1 MDNGGNKMIITGNG
15 IALEREEINGISVTG
30 SKVILSFDSMDR
42 VLPKAERLV
51 YDATNDRAVHIIT
64 GDKLKNKLFYP
75 LMIKCMNGFKTVS
88 YNQLSD
94 TWDGKQVYGTNDE
107 IAKLLSLLT
116 NRAVVETGMP
126 SGAGSSIIR
135 HNMSNKIGG
144 IEMNF
149 MANIGKSYDLMCSGM
164 EIEKIVKLS
173 DMLYRVGYLISGL
186 RTDEKGYSMFST
198 TRIMIARLDKEL
210 FNGIKQNSND
220 LDKADRIMEEL
231 FGNIL
236 VELD

>member
-1 MDNGGNKMIITGNG
+1 MDSGGNKMIITGNV

-30 SKVILSFDSMDR
+30 SKVILPFDSMDR

-75 LMIKCMNGFKTVS
+75 LMSKDKNGCRIVA
-88 YNQLSD
+88 YNGLSD
-94 TWDGKQVYGTNDE
+94 EWDGRQIYGTNDE

-126 SGAGSSIIR
+126 AGAGSSIIR

-149 MANIGKSYDLMCSGM
+149 MANIGKSYDLMRSGI

-186 RTDEKGYSMFST
+186 KTDWKGYSMFSI
-198 TRIMIARLDKEL
+198 TRILIARLDKEL
-210 FNGIKQNSND
+210 LNGIKQDSNN
-220 LDKADRIMEEL
+220 LDKADIIMEEL